1 MDENGLKAAMDMK
14 AEKVLADIKA
24 AIKRRLK
31 SKCPCVALKMDCNAC
46 DGCDKFSD
54 REEK

>member
-1 MDENGLKAAMDMK
+1 MK
-14 AEKVLADIKA
+14 RQNKIEQIAKSLSEIKA
-24 AIKRRLK
+24 AIKRRFN